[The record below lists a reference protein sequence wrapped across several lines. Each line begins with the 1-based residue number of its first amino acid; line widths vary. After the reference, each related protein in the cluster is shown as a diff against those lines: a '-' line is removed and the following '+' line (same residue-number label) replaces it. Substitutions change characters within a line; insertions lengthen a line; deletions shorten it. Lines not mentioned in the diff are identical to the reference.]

1 MLYIFDEADKLTN
14 VSMELLSDER
24 RAKADRYRFEQKRA
38 LSVIVYLLLRL
49 ALLEQYGIDEAVE
62 FEYSNRGKPF
72 LRDYPNIYFNL
83 SHSKSTAA
91 CVVSNRE
98 CGVDV
103 QHIVPVSDAVA
114 KRVLTNKEYKGFKE
128 SKIPEEYF
136 CEIWTIKECFLKK
149 SGQGIMI
156 KFSDLSA
163 EDVTDRTI
171 YRGRDYF
178 CCVTGKN
185 ISVRKVGR
193 YEIE

>member
-14 VSMELLSDER
+14 VSMERLSDER
-24 RAKADRYRFEQKRA
+24 RAKANNYRSEQKRA

-49 ALLEQYGIDEAVE
+49 ALSEEYDIDKAVE
-62 FEYSNRGKPF
+62 FEYSNKGKPF

-91 CVVSNRE
+91 CVVSDKK

-103 QHIVPVSDAVA
+103 QQIVPVSDAVA
-114 KRVLTNKEYKGFKE
+114 KRVLTSKEYKGFLE

-136 CEIWTIKECFLKK
+136 CEIWTIKESFLKQ
-149 SGQGIMI
+149 SGQGIST
-156 KFSDLSA
+156 KLRDLSA
-163 EDVTDRTI
+163 EAVTDRTI
-171 YRGRDYF
+171 YRGKDYF

-185 ISVRKVGR
+185 MQVRKVGR
-193 YEIE
+193 DEIE